1 LRRPVEQRGFVI
13 TVEQTHLLFVDDE
26 ESIRIT
32 LPRMLESYGFL
43 VTSAGSVAEALQLI
57 ARERFDVLIAD
68 LNIGN
73 PGDGFTIV
81 SAMRRT
87 QPKAVTF
94 ILTGYPA
101 IETALAAIR
110 EQVDDYLVKPT
121 EIELLVEKIRAKLAQ
136 TKSSHRIQPQRLALV
151 IEQNR
156 EVIVRRWLKSVKK
169 DLEIDAIALS
179 DAERQDHVPQL
190 LQVALRRMRGKE
202 TRPEDRE
209 VAVLHGSLRLA
220 QGYTIPLMI
229 REAKL
234 LERCLGE
241 GIQQNLLAIEV
252 SHLIPD
258 MIELWDTIYTE
269 LETSVRVFLEKRD
282 QAARRNAGSKK
293 KIS

>member
-1 LRRPVEQRGFVI
+1 VI
-13 TVEQTHLLFVDDE
+13 TAEQTHLLFVDDE

-32 LPRMLESYGFL
+32 LPRLLESYGFL

-87 QPKAVTF
+87 QPNAVTF

-151 IEQNR
+151 IEQPG
-156 EVIVRRWLKSVKK
+156 
-169 DLEIDAIALS
+169 
-179 DAERQDHVPQL
+179 H
-190 LQVALRRMRGKE
+190 
-202 TRPEDRE
+202 
-209 VAVLHGSLRLA
+209 RL
-220 QGYTIPLMI
+220 G
-229 REAKL
+229 R
-234 LERCLGE
+234 
-241 GIQQNLLAIEV
+241 IE
-252 SHLIPD
+252 
-258 MIELWDTIYTE
+258 
-269 LETSVRVFLEKRD
+269 
-282 QAARRNAGSKK
+282 
-293 KIS
+293 